1 MATSADIERRL
12 GAHASRRAG
21 PAREGP
27 RAALGPTLALTVT
40 LAVAA
45 FLVALAIVELLV
57 HPRPLP
63 PPLNLG
69 QKQTAE
75 TALYLLA
82 FGGVVPL
89 ALLLVPRLAGA
100 IAASPNGPA
109 LSSLTALLTAALA
122 GAILAVRVIRGGG
135 VGEVLAAL
143 AAWWIASVVLL
154 SRARSPRPWPALL
167 ALARFTVPAW
177 LLAGVLLLTSLLAF
191 TSLKSISPVA
201 LVLGAAAGALVVGV
215 RARASSTLPSVGR
228 RAGAAIDAA
237 ALALILL
244 AVPDLVIF
252 APAGAGSG
260 FLGAFERSVV
270 QFHHDFVLGPTNV
283 VLHGGTMLVDT
294 ASQYGIGSIY
304 FLAGWFHLA
313 PIGYGTLGL
322 LDGVLFALFFSA
334 GYCLLRLGGTSR
346 LLSVSALTIAVVVL
360 IYNLLYSVGSLPA
373 QHGPLRF
380 GLPMALILAAVAEAR
395 WPHRA
400 RSGTA
405 AQLVV
410 LGIASVWALE
420 AFAYTL
426 VTFAAIACFGAW
438 MEPHAGRFRRLG
450 RRAVLGVV
458 ACLAA
463 HLLLVGVT
471 LVRAG
476 RLPDYGLYLAFLRS
490 FAFGKVGS
498 ITYDFSRWSA
508 GVAVGVAYAALAM
521 ALILVA
527 HRRRDLAEGE
537 KPAMTALCGL
547 TAYGVILFSYFDD
560 RSADHILPYVCL
572 PALLAGT
579 LWLSLLLRGALGA
592 QRPARLGGLAFALG
606 LCVLLSSVAWS
617 SIGERFSRSALG
629 HLAPGGA
636 SVSVA
641 LHRLWHEPPLDPRAA
656 EGVQLVARY
665 MPASD
670 RVLTLVAPD
679 LETEILLRANR
690 TNALGLAYPTEDS
703 FVSAR
708 FLPELRRALARMH
721 PGDRL
726 LTQTDGLRAL
736 IKLRDQP
743 SRDTLA
749 DPIATS
755 LLAPL
760 QQWVLQRIGER
771 YDLAVLHRDTEGF
784 VVAALTPRR

>member
-12 GAHASRRAG
+12 GAHASPPAE
-21 PAREGP
+21 PARQGP

-57 HPRPLP
+57 HPKPLP
-63 PPLNLG
+63 PPRNLG

-100 IAASPNGPA
+100 IAARANGRA
-109 LSSLTALLTAALA
+109 LSSLAALLTAALA
-122 GAILAVRVIRGGG
+122 GAILAVRVVRGGG

-143 AAWWIASVVLL
+143 AVWWIGAAILL
-154 SRARSPRPWPALL
+154 SRARRSRPWSPLL
-167 ALARFTVPAW
+167 ALARFTLQAW
-177 LLAGVLLLTSLLAF
+177 ALAGALVLTSLLAF
-191 TSLKSISPVA
+191 TSLKSISQLA
-201 LVLGAAAGALVVGV
+201 LALGAAVAVLVVGV
-215 RARASSTLPSVGR
+215 RARASTLPSIGR
-228 RAGAAIDAA
+228 RAGGAIDAA
-237 ALALILL
+237 ALVLILL

-252 APAGAGSG
+252 APAGAGG

-304 FLAGWFHLA
+304 FVAGWFHLA
-313 PIGYGTLGL
+313 PIGYGTFGF
-322 LDGVLFALFFSA
+322 LDGGLFALFFSA
-334 GYCLLRLGGTSR
+334 GYCLLRLAGTSR

-438 MEPHAGRFRRLG
+438 METHAGRFRRLG

-476 RLPDYGLYLAFLRS
+476 QLPDYGLYLAFLRS

-527 HRRRDLAEGE
+527 HRRRDLAGGE

-617 SIGERFSRSALG
+617 SVGERFSRSALG

-656 EGVQLVARY
+656 EGVQLVAQY
-665 MPASD
+665 MPRSD

-679 LETEILLRANR
+679 LETEILLRADR

-743 SRDTLA
+743 SRDTLT